1 MKAYHFTPERCAQI
15 VGHCEGGKFR
25 YEAAELAGV
34 TARTLKRWTRLGR
47 DELDAFDREETVE
60 IGKYGAFVLDLI
72 RAEAEATGR
81 LLGII
86 EAAAADPKEWRAAAW
101 ILERK
106 NSLRF
111 GAAAKLALVADDG
124 SEGHRDYTRDLL
136 GKLDAMA
143 ERKQDIDKA
152 E

>member
-1 MKAYHFTPERCAQI
+1 MRAYHFTPERCAEI

-47 DELDAFDREETVE
+47 DDLDAFDREETQE
-60 IGKYGAFVLDLI
+60 IGKYGLFTLDLI
-72 RAEAEATGR
+72 RAEAVATGK
-81 LLGII
+81 LLKVI
-86 EAAAADPKEWRAAAW
+86 ENAATDPKEWRAAAW

-106 NSLRF
+106 NSQRF

-124 SEGHRDYTRDLL
+124 AEGHRDYTRDLM

-143 ERKQDIDKA
+143 ERKEDIDKG